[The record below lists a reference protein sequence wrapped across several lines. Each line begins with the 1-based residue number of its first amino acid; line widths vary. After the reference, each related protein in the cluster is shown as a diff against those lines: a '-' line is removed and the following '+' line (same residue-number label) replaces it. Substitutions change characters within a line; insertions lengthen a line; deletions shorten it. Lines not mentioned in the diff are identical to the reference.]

1 MAELTLKT
9 HLPRTALTL
18 AWLEGKKVINP
29 TQTSQIALSLSLL
42 LRRSFSRMLAVH
54 TVTKFKFLSKNP
66 KPSFLYK
73 NVNKQLKCK
82 QKVKINFLEQEKEFC
97 RSVHHSGLHYEH
109 ILQSHQCKSKNNQKI
124 RQAESR
130 RTAESWAELKKD
142 ELEKKFLV
150 RKPEK
155 WCRFALGTS
164 SSSYHNGWKS
174 LRKVSF
180 WKL

>member
-66 KPSFLYK
+66 KPLFLYR

-82 QKVKINFLEQEKEFC
+82 QNVKINFLEQEKEFC
-97 RSVHHSGLHYEH
+97 RSVHHCSGLHYEH
-109 ILQSHQCKSKNNQKI
+109 SLQSHQCKSKNNQKI

-130 RTAESWAELKKD
+130 RAESWVLSRAELKKD

-164 SSSYHNGWKS
+164 SSS
-174 LRKVSF
+174 
-180 WKL
+180 